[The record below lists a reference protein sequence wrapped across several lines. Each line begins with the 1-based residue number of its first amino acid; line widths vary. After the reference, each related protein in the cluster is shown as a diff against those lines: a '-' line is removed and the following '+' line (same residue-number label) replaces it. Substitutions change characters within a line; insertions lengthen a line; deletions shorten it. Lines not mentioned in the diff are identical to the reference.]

1 MLRVLCVCRGN
12 LCRSPMAA
20 AALSDALAA
29 SGVVAEVQS
38 AGAAA
43 WHVGDPAEPAA
54 VVAAAAVGLD
64 LTRHRARRMGP
75 GDFERNDLM
84 LAADSAVL
92 RALRRHRP
100 AGSATL
106 LARFHPMADIPDPY
120 YDGPNEFA
128 AAMALIVEVARWQAA
143 RLSLRGLDGPCLP
156 LPEEAHD

>member
-20 AALSDALAA
+20 AALSEALAA
-29 SGVVAEVQS
+29 SGGVAEVQS

-64 LTRHRARRMGP
+64 LTQHRVRRLGP
-75 GDFERNDLM
+75 GDFERSDLM

-92 RALRRHRP
+92 RAVRRHRP
-100 AGSATL
+100 AGSTTR
-106 LARFHPMADIPDPY
+106 LARFHPSADIPDPY
-120 YDGPNEFA
+120 YGGPNEFA
-128 AAMALIVEVARWQAA
+128 AAMALIVEGARWQAT
-143 RLSLRGLDGPCLP
+143 RLAVQGLDGPCLP
-156 LPEEAHD
+156 WPEEAHG